1 MPSPERLLPWLHSRQ
16 LRVFCVLCLP
26 CSGTAMRL
34 DMHVTCSTALPFA
47 AISSWISG
55 CSSSGRCHLLT
66 VLQWV
71 PSERLMGKIVGH
83 KCLLQVAAAAAA
95 AHAAFLGLNT
105 LVVHRWRLGG
115 NDEPE
120 SYLYEGSAFD
130 EEAHQ
135 AQGA

>member
-1 MPSPERLLPWLHSRQ
+1 MHGLQAVWMNAAEVLAPVLRQCARSACLGPWS
-16 LRVFCVLCLP
+16 
-26 CSGTAMRL
+26 
-34 DMHVTCSTALPFA
+34 
-47 AISSWISG
+47 SG
-55 CSSSGRCHLLT
+55 CCGGSCNRALSADSAA
-66 VLQWV
+66 VV
-71 PSERLMGKIVGH
+71 PIQRADFTQRG
-83 KCLLQVAAAAAA
+83 CLLQVAAAAAA

-135 AQGA
+135 AQGT